1 MQTNPTKLVC
11 LFNPTSST
19 WSSVL
24 WLSEVQM
31 VVVIHWS
38 KNSVFIAN
46 LNEHIKNTIGK
57 TCRRACFRFHGFHF
71 RDDAFVS
78 SLFSWMR
85 FFFFSKLH
93 NVINR
98 VDDAGERGEF
108 LSQFKIASVSKFSKY
123 VSNFW
128 ISLSVLL

>member
-57 TCRRACFRFHGFHF
+57 TCRRACFRFHGSHF
-71 RDDAFVS
+71 RDDVFVG

-85 FFFFSKLH
+85 FLFFFPSC
-93 NVINR
+93 ITT
-98 VDDAGERGEF
+98 VDDDGERCEF